1 MSARRKAR
9 TGSRDNARISHRG
22 QVAALQLARSR
33 GATRGHEDDYDA
45 AVSAELSPHA
55 YERGKERANVRGNL
69 DVVLGRDDVDAAAA
83 APVLRPTL
91 SFAPDAPRKP
101 RKRRAR
107 RKSMP
112 ASKALAPSL
121 NGQNVAATVA
131 CCCCRRPTAAS
142 MRRDARVFCAGV
154 FGTLPPGYT
163 TRQKVSIILYGTPA
177 GHAWDIF
184 QTVIS
189 VLACALYIAST
200 YAHSTPTVRAAP
212 LPFDWWSMRGVLTF
226 GLRVVSDR

>member
-1 MSARRKAR
+1 
-9 TGSRDNARISHRG
+9 
-22 QVAALQLARSR
+22 
-33 GATRGHEDDYDA
+33 
-45 AVSAELSPHA
+45 
-55 YERGKERANVRGNL
+55 
-69 DVVLGRDDVDAAAA
+69 
-83 APVLRPTL
+83 
-91 SFAPDAPRKP
+91 
-101 RKRRAR
+101 
-107 RKSMP
+107 
-112 ASKALAPSL
+112 
-121 NGQNVAATVA
+121 
-131 CCCCRRPTAAS
+131 